1 MLDILHYEFIQNAII
16 AGLLVSIAS
25 GIIGSLIVV
34 NRMVFLAGGI
44 AHTSYGGIGLAVYFG
59 LPIFLGASV
68 FAVGAALLMAIITL
82 NQRDKI
88 DTFIGLIW
96 AVGMAI
102 GIIFVDLTPGYNVDL
117 MSYLFGSILAVSNDD
132 ITYMS
137 ILLIAIIIIVTLF
150 YREILAVSYDSEYA
164 NLRGINV
171 KFFYT
176 LILILSALTV
186 VIAIKV
192 VGLILVIALL
202 TIPIYIAEK
211 VSTSLGT
218 MMFVSG
224 VLSSVFTLVGLWF
237 SYQFDLT
244 SGASIILVSAFGLTL
259 FLFTTKVL
267 TNETTISFLFFMSK
281 LSASV
286 YFVCY

>member
-1 MLDILHYEFIQNAII
+1 MLEIFQFEFIQNAII

-59 LPIFLGASV
+59 LPIFLGASI
-68 FAVGAALLMAIITL
+68 FAVLAALLMAIITL

-117 MSYLFGSILAVSNDD
+117 MSYLFGSILAVSSDD
-132 ITYMS
+132 IKYMS
-137 ILLIAIIIIVTLF
+137 ILLTGIIIIVTFF
-150 YREILAVSYDSEYA
+150 YREILAVSYDSQYA
-164 NLRGINV
+164 SLRGINV

-211 VSTSLGT
+211 LSKSLG
-218 MMFVSG
+218 MMMCVSG
-224 VLSSVFTLVGLWF
+224 ILSSMFTLTGLWF

-244 SGASIILVSAFGLTL
+244 SGASIILVSAICLSI
-259 FLFTTKVL
+259 FLL
-267 TNETTISFLFFMSK
+267 ISK
-281 LSASV
+281 IINK
-286 YFVCY
+286 

>member
-1 MLDILHYEFIQNAII
+1 MLDILSFDFIQNAII

-68 FAVGAALLMAIITL
+68 FAVLAALLMAIITL

-88 DTFIGLIW
+88 DIFIGLIW
-96 AVGMAI
+96 ATGMAI

-117 MSYLFGSILAVSNDD
+117 MSYLFGSILAVSSED
-132 ITYMS
+132 IQYMS
-137 ILLIAIIIIVTLF
+137 ILLTSIILIVTFF
-150 YREILAVSYDSEYA
+150 YREILAVSYDSQYA
-164 NLRGINV
+164 SLRGINV

-176 LILILSALTV
+176 LILVLSALTV

-202 TIPIYIAEK
+202 TIPIYIAEQL
-211 VSTSLGT
+211 SRSLGI
-218 MMFVSG
+218 MMIVSG
-224 VLSSVFTLVGLWF
+224 ILSSIFTLTGLWF
-237 SYQFDLT
+237 SYQFDIT
-244 SGASIILVSAFGLTL
+244 SGASIILVSAICLII
-259 FLFTTKVL
+259 FLLLNKVL
-267 TNETTISFLFFMSK
+267 K
-281 LSASV
+281 R
-286 YFVCY
+286 

>member
-1 MLDILHYEFIQNAII
+1 MLDILQYEFIQNAII
-16 AGLLVSIAS
+16 AGILVSFAS

-59 LPIFLGASV
+59 FPIFLGASV
-68 FAVGAALLMAIITL
+68 FACAAALLMAFITL
-82 NQRDKI
+82 NNRNRI

-102 GIIFVDLTPGYNVDL
+102 GIIFIDLTPGYNVDL
-117 MSYLFGSILAVSNDD
+117 MSYLFGSILAVSDED
-132 ITYMS
+132 LYFMGGLLALI
-137 ILLIAIIIIVTLF
+137 ILIMTF
-150 YREILAVSYDSEYA
+150 WYRDILAVSYDSEYA

-176 LILILSALTV
+176 LILVLSALTV

-211 VSTSLGT
+211 ISNTLAS
-218 MMFVSG
+218 MMIYSGLLSSIFTLCGLFVSY
-224 VLSSVFTLVGLWF
+224 T
-237 SYQFDLT
+237 FDLT
-244 SGASIILVSAFGLTL
+244 SGASIIIISAISLSIFLL
-259 FLFTTKVL
+259 FERLLAKY
-267 TNETTISFLFFMSK
+267 S
-281 LSASV
+281 
-286 YFVCY
+286 